1 MRATEINEST
11 RRLKTQMLLQVHDEL
26 IFDLFKPEEKEVLTL
41 VEHEMRSAIALDVP
55 IEVEMGTGRNWLE
68 AH

>member
-1 MRATEINEST
+1 
-11 RRLKTQMLLQVHDEL
+11 
-26 IFDLFKPEEKEVLTL
+26 L